1 MNKIR
6 RHTKKARKK
15 DQREKYQQNLT
26 WNSLRQGFY
35 GNYDFHKRV
44 GGSERIL
51 KLLNY
56 ERDKN
61 DKNKKH
67 SIRDEE
73 ILKQVNHWV
82 IHSRGKN

>member
-1 MNKIR
+1 M
-6 RHTKKARKK
+6 
-15 DQREKYQQNLT
+15 YQQNLT
-26 WNSLRQGFY
+26 WSSSDRAFMVIMINI
-35 GNYDFHKRV
+35 HKQV
-44 GGSERIL
+44 GCSERIL

-61 DKNKKH
+61 DENKKH

-73 ILKQVNHWV
+73 ILKQANHWV